1 VSTYPVRD
9 VPNVAYYDFLDNEGA
24 YLAGV
29 AAAQRSK
36 TRTIGFIGGHDG
48 GVIWYFHGGYVAGA
62 RSVDPDIAVPFLYL
76 AAGND
81 FSGFHN
87 ADAAE
92 GLAREMYEQ
101 GADVIFAAAGDSGVG
116 VFEAATALSTADR
129 QLWAIGVDTDQHES
143 VIRLSG
149 AVHSE
154 AWRRHILTSV
164 LKRVDIANYE
174 IVKDFAQGRFTS
186 GGRTFNVANGGL
198 DISYSGGHV
207 EDIRAAVEAARAD
220 IVSGRVVVPRLPAER
235 ETMKEAYG
243 WFL

>member
-1 VSTYPVRD
+1 
-9 VPNVAYYDFLDNEGA
+9 
-24 YLAGV
+24 
-29 AAAQRSK
+29 
-36 TRTIGFIGGHDG
+36 
-48 GVIWYFHGGYVAGA
+48 
-62 RSVDPDIAVPFLYL
+62 
-76 AAGND
+76 
-81 FSGFHN
+81 
-87 ADAAE
+87 
-92 GLAREMYEQ
+92 
-101 GADVIFAAAGDSGVG
+101 